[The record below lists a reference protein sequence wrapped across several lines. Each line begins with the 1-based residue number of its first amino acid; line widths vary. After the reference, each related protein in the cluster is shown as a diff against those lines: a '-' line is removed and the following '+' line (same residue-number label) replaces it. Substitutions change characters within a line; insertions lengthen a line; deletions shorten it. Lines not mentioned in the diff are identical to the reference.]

1 MNGLNELLIIFISL
15 ILFNWIFLPA
25 RFKQDKQFP
34 LYLFGFLL
42 LGPFGIFIL
51 LLHPIFLKFQ
61 KPSLKYKHLEFSE
74 FRVLKYFKRSLG
86 EAAVLNPDERFIY
99 YLINIG
105 KASYLKILKKFLKSK
120 NDEFRLLTFTYL
132 EKKEKEILEHIKNYL
147 VKVNSAPRFFY
158 NLGKMY
164 WELVYSSIVDE
175 ELEKIY
181 LEKAKLYLE
190 NHLRYFPYDE
200 RSLFL
205 LGRIYHRNQKFN
217 KALFY
222 YQQSLDF
229 GFPPER
235 ILPYMIECLF
245 KLGRRDEILK
255 LRREVSYRPL
265 ASDLKTNSMLRVW
278 L

>member
-1 MNGLNELLIIFISL
+1 
-15 ILFNWIFLPA
+15 
-25 RFKQDKQFP
+25 
-34 LYLFGFLL
+34 
-42 LGPFGIFIL
+42 
-51 LLHPIFLKFQ
+51 
-61 KPSLKYKHLEFSE
+61 
-74 FRVLKYFKRSLG
+74 
-86 EAAVLNPDERFIY
+86 
-99 YLINIG
+99 
-105 KASYLKILKKFLKSK
+105 
-120 NDEFRLLTFTYL
+120 
-132 EKKEKEILEHIKNYL
+132 
-147 VKVNSAPRFFY
+147 
-158 NLGKMY
+158 MY

-205 LGRIYHRNQKFN
+205 LGRIYHRNQSFN

-229 GFPPER
+229 GFPSER

>member
-1 MNGLNELLIIFISL
+1 MNGLNELLIIFVSL
-15 ILFNWIFLPA
+15 ILFNWIFLPT
-25 RFKQDKQFP
+25 RFKQDRLFP
-34 LYLFGFLL
+34 LYLFEFLL

-61 KPSLKYKHLEFSE
+61 KPNPKYKHLEFSD
-74 FRVLKYFKRSLG
+74 FRVPKYFKRSLG

-147 VKVNSAPRFFY
+147 VKVNSDPRFFY
-158 NLGKMY
+158 NLGKLY

-205 LGRIYHRNQKFN
+205 LGRIYHRNQSFN

-229 GFPPER
+229 GFPSER